1 MDHFGRGKNRVERM
15 IDILGITQALLRAND
30 YRTRLLSFER
40 MPLLSFE
47 DDSVLG
53 FCFEFD
59 GPVTLLERWRAV
71 ETEILNR
78 HGVRFRS
85 AGEKSWNV
93 YSLFLSGASAD
104 GEQTRQIRWIEE
116 NLERTRKIA
125 ACDIATRDKLQRVLL
140 PLLRLQYQ
148 PVLESDAQNERLQRR
163 IASIAPAA
171 ANVALKDDVP
181 PIEVV
186 RLLGGLQ

>member
-1 MDHFGRGKNRVERM
+1 MDNFGRGKNRVERM

-59 GPVTLLERWRAV
+59 GPVALLEQWRAV

-78 HGVRFRS
+78 HGGRFRS
-85 AGEKSWNV
+85 AGEKSWNI
-93 YSLFLSGASAD
+93 YLLFLSGASAD
-104 GEQTRQIRWIEE
+104 TEQRRQIRWIEE

-125 ACDIATRDKLQRVLL
+125 ACDIANGSVRSRRCKTLPPRWTICRRHLLTSNRKRDDRTL
-140 PLLRLQYQ
+140 
-148 PVLESDAQNERLQRR
+148 N
-163 IASIAPAA
+163 
-171 ANVALKDDVP
+171 
-181 PIEVV
+181 
-186 RLLGGLQ
+186 